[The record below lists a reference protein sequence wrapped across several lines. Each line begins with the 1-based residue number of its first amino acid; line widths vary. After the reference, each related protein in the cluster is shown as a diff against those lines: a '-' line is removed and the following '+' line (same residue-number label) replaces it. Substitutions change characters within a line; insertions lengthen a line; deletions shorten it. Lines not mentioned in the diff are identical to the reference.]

1 MFSRP
6 LKRTPAQALLLELLH
21 ADGLHSSQ
29 FSPSAEPVWREA
41 LRLAGAHGLA
51 PLLHEQSQ
59 LGALKELPDLARK
72 ELRAAR
78 IAELAREQERSR
90 AQRSALQILAGDD
103 AVPPIATLL
112 LKGAASART
121 LYPAPELR
129 PRSDLDL
136 LVSPL
141 DRHEALTRLFAH
153 GYTQH
158 ENTCGTRE
166 DEPGWHEKT
175 LVDPETGEQIDLHF
189 ALSQAGRHQLDA
201 QRMFAASVREP
212 ALGAGARLLPPE
224 EAALVCVH
232 SLVIHELSSPLIAVC
247 DLARLLARVDPLAL
261 VSQAIDVRLG
271 RGLVLGVQLLLS
283 LRPERAG
290 PFSLGGAIVEPSSLA
305 ALAAQ
310 ISLRPGVRAL
320 LQAAARSYDLERRP
334 GSRSVHLWRK
344 ALFID
349 RSRDAA
355 RFALG
360 HALLTLRRRAA
371 KLPA

>member
-6 LKRTPAQALLLELLH
+6 PKRTPAQALLLDLLH
-21 ADGLHSSQ
+21 ADGLHSTP
-29 FSPSAEPVWREA
+29 FSPNAEPVWREA
-41 LRLAGAHGLA
+41 LQLADAHGLA

-59 LGALKELPDLARK
+59 QGALKELPELARR

-78 IAELAREQERSR
+78 IAELAREEKRSR
-90 AQRSALQILAGDD
+90 AQRNALRILAGDD
-103 AVPPIATLL
+103 AKPPMTTLL

-121 LYPAPELR
+121 IYPAPELR

-141 DRHEALTRLFAH
+141 DRREALTRLFSR
-153 GYTQH
+153 GYAQH
-158 ENTCGTRE
+158 EKTRGTRE

-189 ALSQAGRHQLDA
+189 ALSQASRHRLDA
-201 QRMFAASVREP
+201 PRLFAASVREP

-232 SLVIHELSSPLIAVC
+232 SLVIHELSSPLIALC
-247 DLARLLARVDPLAL
+247 DLARLLAKAEPLAL
-261 VSQAIDVRLG
+261 VRQAIDVRLG

-283 LRPERAG
+283 LKPQRAG
-290 PFSLGGAIVEPSSLA
+290 PFSVGGAVVEPASLA
-305 ALAAQ
+305 LLAAKVP
-310 ISLRPGVRAL
+310 LRPGVRAL
-320 LQAAARSYDLERRP
+320 LLAAARRYDLERRP
-334 GSRSVHLWRK
+334 AARLGQLWRK

-349 RSRDAA
+349 RSRDVA
-355 RFALG
+355 RFAFG
-360 HALLTLRRRAA
+360 HALQSLRRRAA
-371 KLPA
+371 G